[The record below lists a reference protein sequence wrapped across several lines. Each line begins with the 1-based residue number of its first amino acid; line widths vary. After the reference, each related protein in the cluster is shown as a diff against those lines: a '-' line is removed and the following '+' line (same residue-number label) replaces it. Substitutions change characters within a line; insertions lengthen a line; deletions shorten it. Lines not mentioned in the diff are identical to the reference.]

1 MEHGNGGRS
10 LRQLLHAL
18 PGEAWKTQEIFL
30 RPIQDEEDL
39 WYATVECRLKPGQ
52 EEFVN
57 PAGFSIGR
65 AYLNPE
71 EHVPCV
77 ICKAD
82 GERIGYL
89 VLRTWIGG
97 SVDAAS
103 WSYYLDAACQGQ
115 GFGKKAA
122 MLAVHILKTA
132 GIQHLRLST
141 EAGNVKAQRLYT
153 DIGFMKLDELDGDD
167 LVFGLSISHDI
178 ERRENSFL

>member
-1 MEHGNGGRS
+1 MEYGNGGRS

-97 SVDAAS
+97 NVDAAS

-115 GFGKKAA
+115 GFEKK
-122 MLAVHILKTA
+122 LPCL
-132 GIQHLRLST
+132 QST
-141 EAGNVKAQRLYT
+141 
-153 DIGFMKLDELDGDD
+153 F
-167 LVFGLSISHDI
+167 
-178 ERRENSFL
+178 